1 VREGS
6 VLSIRV
12 GRRDGRRE
20 GGKERGRKGREREG
34 RKEKEGWEEDLRQVV
49 VVKRWTKEGLR
60 EGGLESGHRSVFS
73 RKKKSNKN

>member
-1 VREGS
+1 
-6 VLSIRV
+6 
-12 GRRDGRRE
+12 
-20 GGKERGRKGREREG
+20 
-34 RKEKEGWEEDLRQVV
+34 LRQVV